1 MHDLSVISTIKSIT
15 PIEGKDR
22 IVLANVEN
30 YNVIINKEDFKVGD
44 KCIYIFYDSFLPV
57 RDEFEFLRA
66 RTFSSRFGGGFRIR
80 PMKMGGVISEGLVLP
95 LSILPEDK
103 QNLKVGTVLD
113 DILGIRNWEE
123 LV

>member
-15 PIEGKDR
+15 SIEGKDR

-57 RDEFEFLRA
+57 RDEFEFLRK
-66 RTFSSRFGGGFRIR
+66 RCFTERFGGGFRIR
-80 PMKMGGVISEGLVLP
+80 FY
-95 LSILPEDK
+95 
-103 QNLKVGTVLD
+103 
-113 DILGIRNWEE
+113 
-123 LV
+123 